1 MLKLKGLKIMWMFD
15 DYAWNCR
22 NGYQGKNKY
31 QGNGTVGI
39 TKDGKSWRRATAKK
53 RKKRK

>member
-39 TKDGKSWRRATAKK
+39 TKDGKSWRRATAKR